1 MKKILTSI
9 ILAVTLIISSVPAFA
24 ATEKTVNSGVFCIN
38 HKWGNWITTKKA
50 SKNNDGVKYR
60 KCKKCG
66 KKETNKIHLY
76 TRKGNVIS
84 CHCGDVL
91 FNTNQLLKTKL
102 YKKKC
107 YKLTDA
113 QIVALT
119 RSFVNQMVDYNQSEV
134 FQRNELEAE
143 ISCYLNEYEKYHKNN
158 LSANALY
165 KCALSDL
172 GKSGRSITKKQF
184 MIVKYMLT
192 KGYRVFPN
200 KVYYGYTASDV
211 HHYKTVKVNGV
222 TYKLFNAQGYG
233 FNNYCGHAYFARLGD
248 TYYCYELP
256 KNVENYMLRNH
267 LAW

>member
-1 MKKILTSI
+1 MKKIITSI
-9 ILAVTLIISSVPAFA
+9 ILAVTLITSSVSVFA
-24 ATEKTVNSGVFCIN
+24 MAPDGGGSCSN
-38 HKWGNWITTKKA
+38 HKWGNWIITKKP
-50 SKNNDGVKYR
+50 SNNKDGMKYR

-66 KKETNKIHLY
+66 KKETSKIHLY

-107 YKLTDA
+107 YKLTDS
-113 QIVALT
+113 QIEALT
-119 RSFVNQMVDYNQSEV
+119 RTFVNQMVDYNKNEL
-134 FQRNELEAE
+134 FQRNELEAG
-143 ISCYLNEYEKYHKNN
+143 ISCYLNEYERYHKNN
-158 LSANALY
+158 LSANGLY

-200 KVYYGYTASDV
+200 KVYYSYAASDIPKFL
-211 HHYKTVKVNGV
+211 YKAVKVNGV
-222 TYKLFNAQGYG
+222 TYKLVNIQGL
-233 FNNYCGHAYFARLGD
+233 NNYCGHAYFARLGD

-256 KNVENYMLRNH
+256 KNVENYMLKNH
-267 LAW
+267 LVW